1 MEIMEFCQ
9 KVRNNLAIYAGEKV
23 TVAVKQITK
32 NNGIILHSI
41 IVTERETNISPNIYL
56 DELYEAYEKGET
68 FRTIM
73 DEVLQIYEDSRVKD
87 NIDMGFFLNY
97 DEMEKKVLYKV
108 ISYEKNKE
116 LLLQIP
122 YIPIMD
128 LALVFYCFVPR
139 KELENATIL
148 IYNNHLQ
155 MWNITKERLYKDAI
169 NNTEG
174 ILPAKILSIE
184 DMMKE
189 IFLKELSTKE
199 LSTKELSAKGLEEDA
214 LSADELSAKES
225 GAAAQR
231 MGKDTQS
238 NQERQGAEKSIGELP
253 KTENQESDKRVQ
265 NQTAAQIA
273 EQIIKSMTE
282 CRMNGKMFV
291 LGNNIKLFGAAAMFY
306 RGLLELAA
314 DRLQKNLFI
323 LPSSIHEVI
332 IIPDDGEQEAEEL
345 WKMVC
350 EINATQV
357 EPEEVLTDSVYYFS
371 RKKNKIEKLF

>member
-9 KVRNNLAIYAGEKV
+9 KVRNNLAIHAGEKV

-41 IVTERETNISPNIYL
+41 IVTERDTNISPNIYL
-56 DELYEAYEKGET
+56 DELYEAYERGET

-73 DEVLQIYEDSRVKD
+73 DEILQIYEDSRVKD
-87 NIDMGFFLNY
+87 NIDMGFFMNY
-97 DEMEKKVLYKV
+97 NEMEKKVLYKV

-174 ILPAKILSIE
+174 LLPAKILSIE

-189 IFLKELSTKE
+189 IFLKELSA
-199 LSTKELSAKGLEEDA
+199 KELSATKLSADI
-214 LSADELSAKES
+214 LSADELSAKEL
-225 GAAAQR
+225 AAAQR
-231 MGKDTQS
+231 TGKDAQS
-238 NQERQGAEKSIGELP
+238 NQEKQEAEKSIREIAKP
-253 KTENQESDKRVQ
+253 ENEERDKQ
-265 NQTAAQIA
+265 AQKQTAGQIT
-273 EQIIKSMTE
+273 EQLIKSMAE

-306 RGLLELAA
+306 RGLLSLAA

-332 IIPDDGEQEAEEL
+332 IVPDDGEQEAEDL

-357 EPEEVLTDSVYYFS
+357 GPEEVLTDSVYYFS
-371 RKKNKIEKLF
+371 RINNKIEKLF

>member
-9 KVRNNLAIYAGEKV
+9 KVRNNLAIHAGEKV

-73 DEVLQIYEDSRVKD
+73 DEVLQIYESSRVKD

-122 YIPIMD
+122 YIAIMD

-139 KELENATIL
+139 NELENATIL

-189 IFLKELSTKE
+189 IFLKELSAKE
-199 LSTKELSAKGLEEDA
+199 VAEDA

-231 MGKDTQS
+231 MGKD
-238 NQERQGAEKSIGELP
+238 
-253 KTENQESDKRVQ
+253 
-265 NQTAAQIA
+265 AQIA

-306 RGLLELAA
+306 RGLLSLAA

-332 IIPDDGEQEAEEL
+332 IVPDDGEQEAEDL

-357 EPEEVLTDSVYYFS
+357 GPEEVLTDSVYYFS
-371 RKKNKIEKLF
+371 RKNNKIEKLF